1 MVINN
6 KKIATLLKRV
16 FYLVGV
22 VMAIF
27 MLVMFLIDENLKAII
42 TAAAFM
48 VWFFIFQLFDIQYIE
63 FIVNDQTIILRYF
76 PAIKFGKKDY
86 NSIEFGKNLLKDVQF
101 EKSVFGLVTDIVLV
115 VKTKRGIAEY
125 PSVSL
130 AAVKKEDINKIR
142 KELHTI
148 LGD

>member
-6 KKIATLLKRV
+6 KKKATLLKRV
-16 FYLVGV
+16 FYLISV

-27 MLVMFLIDENLKAII
+27 MLVMFLTDENLKAIL
-42 TAAAFM
+42 TGAAFM

-63 FIVNDQTIILRYF
+63 FITNDQSIILRYF
-76 PAIKFGKKDY
+76 PAIKFGKKEY
-86 NSIEFGKNLLKDVQF
+86 NSIEFAKNLLKDVQF
-101 EKSVFGLVTDIVLV
+101 EKSVLGLVTDIVLI

-130 AAVKKEDINKIR
+130 AAVKKMTSIKLR
-142 KELHTI
+142 RSFI
-148 LGD
+148 LF